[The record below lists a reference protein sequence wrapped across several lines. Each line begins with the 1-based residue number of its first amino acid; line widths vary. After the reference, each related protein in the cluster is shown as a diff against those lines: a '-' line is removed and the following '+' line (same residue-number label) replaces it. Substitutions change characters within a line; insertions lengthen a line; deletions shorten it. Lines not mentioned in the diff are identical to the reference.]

1 MSSSGA
7 HLRKDNALADFN
19 RRGTFTLDDFRKL
32 LDPARS
38 SAPPNQGTDMLL
50 SALSE
55 GMREA
60 EQQEMDR
67 LRGIID
73 SMTPEERRNPVSVI
87 GESRARRIAA
97 GAGVG
102 CEEVGHLVR
111 QFQAMADIL
120 EHLARRGPPG
130 RHAPG

>member
-1 MSSSGA
+1 LVDFSA
-7 HLRKDNALADFN
+7 PRK
-19 RRGTFTLDDFRKL
+19 FTLDDFRKL

-38 SAPPNQGTDMLL
+38 AAPSDQGTDMLP

-73 SMTPEERRNPVSVI
+73 SMTPEERRDPVSLI

-120 EHLARRGPPG
+120 DHLARRGPPE
-130 RHAPG
+130 

>member
-1 MSSSGA
+1 LVDFSA
-7 HLRKDNALADFN
+7 PRK
-19 RRGTFTLDDFRKL
+19 FTLDDFRKL
-32 LDPARS
+32 LDPAKS
-38 SAPPNQGTDMLL
+38 SAPSDQGTDMLPGL

-60 EQQEMDR
+60 EQQEMDH

-73 SMTPEERRNPVSVI
+73 SMTPEERRDPVSVI

-111 QFQAMADIL
+111 QFRAMADIL
-120 EHLARRGPPG
+120 DHLARRGPPG
-130 RHAPG
+130 RNAPG